1 MEAIN
6 TMITDLLGPFGGIMI
21 VGMLGVLMILVT
33 APFLLRKQADPLDR
47 LKAAPQTDTTKDQ
60 KLRTAQGKDK
70 LDKYSS
76 FLEPQNK
83 EEFSAVKLKLLQAG
97 YHSKNAVRMYTFVQF
112 TLGILGLVIGAAVAV
127 IKLSQ
132 GPVETQNLALMIM
145 MPALVGY
152 MGPKYWVTRRQ
163 SARIAAI
170 TEGFP
175 DSLDMLLVCVEA
187 GQSLDQSILRVSQE
201 LRSGF
206 PDLSYEFEVVS
217 NELKAGKD
225 KTSVLKD
232 LSERVGVGNIRSFVT
247 VSIQSQQFGTSI
259 SDALRVYGAEM
270 RDKRVMH
277 AEEAANKLPTKMT
290 LASMMLTLPPLMIIL
305 VGPSIYSIIQNM

>member
-270 RDKRVMH
+270 RDKRVMR

-290 LASMMLTLPPLMIIL
+290 LATMMLTLPPLMIIL

>member
-112 TLGILGLVIGAAVAV
+112 TLGILGLVIGATVAV

-232 LSERVGVGNIRSFVT
+232 LSERVGVGDIRSFVT

-277 AEEAANKLPTKMT
+277 AEEAANKLPTKRT